1 MANPL
6 TMKLEQ
12 YTRFDPEERQRL
24 DQLLTYP
31 TKTYARRKNIIREG
45 EKVDDIHLVLT
56 GLAARSKT
64 LRSGD
69 RQFMALLVPGDLCDV
84 EVFVLEGMDHD
95 IVAMTETTCVLI
107 PAGVIEELLTESTKL
122 TRALWWS
129 TMTDS
134 AVLREWIVDHGSRDA
149 IERIA
154 HLMCEMLVRYRIIGE
169 TTDDSFPFPLTQEE
183 IADALGMTP
192 VHVNRMLKQLRAEGL
207 IDLTGKTLRV
217 LNTKGLQRL
226 AQFDSSYLHLVRT
239 ERRDP
244 EVSSRAGD
252 LVRPSAHGM
261 LHDAADRVRSV
272 LGKSQS

>member
-1 MANPL
+1 
-6 TMKLEQ
+6 MKLEQ
-12 YTRFDPEERQRL
+12 YTRFNPDERERL

-31 TKTYARRKNIIREG
+31 TKTYARGRNIIREG
-45 EKVDDIHLVLT
+45 EKVDEIHLVLT

-95 IVAMTETTCVLI
+95 ITAITETTCVLI
-107 PAGVIEELLTESTKL
+107 PAEVIEGLLTESTKL

-134 AVLREWIVDHGSRDA
+134 AVLREWIVDHGSRDS

-154 HLMCEMLVRYRIIGE
+154 HLMCEMLIRYRIIGE
-169 TTDDSFPFPLTQEE
+169 TTDDSFPFFLRQEE
-183 IADALGMTP
+183 VADALGMTP
-192 VHVNRMLKQLRAEGL
+192 VHVNRMLQQLRAQGL
-207 IDLTGKTLRV
+207 IDLKGKTLTV
-217 LNTKGLQRL
+217 LDAKGLQRL
-226 AQFDSSYLHLVRT
+226 AQYDSSYLHLIRT

-252 LVRPSAHGM
+252 LVPPSSHGV
-261 LHDAADRVRSV
+261 LHNAADKVRAV
-272 LGKSQS
+272 FGKSHK